1 MGISRRTFLVGAGA
15 GATTLALGLSTL
27 RRKEGLTYP
36 SMEVASVDPVT
47 YGDWTDTYRSKW
59 TWDRIVKGTH
69 NRANCFS
76 ACSWNLF
83 VKDGVVWREEQNAVY
98 GPSREGVPDFNP
110 RGCQKRACCTR

>member
-1 MGISRRTFLVGAGA
+1 VGAGA

-36 SMEVASVDPVT
+36 PLETTSVDPVT

-59 TWDRIVKGTH
+59 TWDRIVKGTTI
-69 NRANCFS
+69 APTAS
-76 ACSWNLF
+76 ACLELF
-83 VKDGVVWREEQNAVY
+83 EGRRRLAGRTEAVY

-110 RGCQKRACCTR
+110 RGRQKGAPQRPHLSYACCTR